1 MMQVNNYQ
9 EVKTFPLK
17 FHLYQNYPNP
27 FKRNTI
33 IRYSVPYKTKVRIL
47 VTDSSGNIV
56 DKLVSEEHVPG
67 IYDIN
72 FNCEDLTE
80 GIYFYQ
86 LIAGNGFEIKS
97 MMLTK

>member
-1 MMQVNNYQ
+1 MMQVTNYQ
-9 EVKTFPLK
+9 EVKSFSLK

-33 IRYSVPYKTKVRIL
+33 ISYSVPYKTKVRII

-56 DKLVSEEHVPG
+56 DKLVSEEHVTG
-67 IYDIN
+67 IYDVN
-72 FNCEDLTE
+72 FNCKNLSE

-86 LIAGNGFEIKS
+86 LIAGNNFETKS
-97 MMLTK
+97 MVLIK